1 MPSAGILILLVA
13 VGTWACVKGRAAG
26 AAAGCAA
33 LTVLFVV
40 ATPVGSGVPGVV
52 AALFSVLDRVT
63 TPLLNDEGG
72 ETAGPAS
79 DAPSVGSRTAGVA
92 SGGRR

>member
-13 VGTWACVKGRAAG
+13 FGTWACVKGRAAG

-52 AALFSVLDRVT
+52 AGLFSVLDRVT
-63 TPLLNDEGG
+63 SPVLNDQGD
-72 ETAGPAS
+72 ETAGPAGE
-79 DAPSVGSRTAGVA
+79 APAAGSRAVGVE

>member
-13 VGTWACVKGRAAG
+13 FGTWACVKGRAAG

-40 ATPVGSGVPGVV
+40 ATPVGSGVPDVV
-52 AALFSVLDRVT
+52 AGLFSVLDRVT
-63 TPLLNDEGG
+63 SPVLNDETGG
-72 ETAGPAS
+72 ATG
-79 DAPSVGSRTAGVA
+79 DAPPAGSRTVGVE